1 MTNRRSRHA
10 FATAAMAL
18 LMSLA
23 GGTALAIA
31 GGGQHDTGAQSDES
45 YPSSQAM
52 NSSNEP
58 SSSATDLNSSRDSN
72 DSTEAPDQATGYLS
86 ADSSTVMTAPPDSS
100 SQITEGPTAISPP
113 SNAASATPSTE
124 PRYVPETGDAQY
136 GSKLLPYD
144 RTFQASPPARFNDA
158 TGQ

>member
-31 GGGQHDTGAQSDES
+31 GGGQHNTGAQRDES
-45 YPSSQAM
+45 YPSD
-52 NSSNEP
+52 SSNQ
-58 SSSATDLNSSRDSN
+58 T
-72 DSTEAPDQATGYLS
+72 
-86 ADSSTVMTAPPDSS
+86 
-100 SQITEGPTAISPP
+100 IEGPTVISPP

-136 GSKLLPYD
+136 GGKLLPYD
-144 RTFQASPPARFNDA
+144 RTFQASPPTRFNDA

>member
-1 MTNRRSRHA
+1 MNRLNKRSRHA
-10 FATAAMAL
+10 FANAAMAL

-31 GGGQHDTGAQSDES
+31 GGGPA
-45 YPSSQAM
+45 
-52 NSSNEP
+52 
-58 SSSATDLNSSRDSN
+58 
-72 DSTEAPDQATGYLS
+72 
-86 ADSSTVMTAPPDSS
+86 PDSS
-100 SQITEGPTAISPP
+100 DQAIEVPAVISPP
-113 SNAASATPSTE
+113 SNAASAAPSTE

>member
-1 MTNRRSRHA
+1 MMKRRSRHA
-10 FATAAMAL
+10 FANAAVAL

-23 GGTALAIA
+23 GGTALAVA
-31 GGGQHDTGAQSDES
+31 GGGQHEHDMGAQSDES

-52 NSSNEP
+52 D
-58 SSSATDLNSSRDSN
+58 SSAVI
-72 DSTEAPDQATGYLS
+72 
-86 ADSSTVMTAPPDSS
+86 TVPAPDSS
-100 SQITEGPTAISPP
+100 GQVIEGPAVISPP
-113 SNAASATPSTE
+113 SNAASPTPSTE